1 MLSRPALMGMVQPV
15 SPVSWWVCFHGIPN
29 VVICLDL
36 GWWQQGQM
44 SKAKTGL

>member
-29 VVICLDL
+29 VVIGLDL